1 MLNFLHFFLLID
13 GGRDKYIGID
23 QTIFTREIHHKIVS
37 QMEGIVEEN
46 VTQTT
51 DIEMVEK
58 SATEEEF
65 YEDGI
70 DSNFDSATAAAATTT
85 AATTVADGG
94 ASTAVTIA
102 GGTTSN
108 GDLEEGF
115 DYSRTSPGRGGFR

>member
-1 MLNFLHFFLLID
+1 MLID

-23 QTIFTREIHHKIVS
+23 QTIFKREIHNKIVS

-46 VTQTT
+46 VTHTT

-70 DSNFDSATAAAATTT
+70 DSNFDSATAAAAAPTT
-85 AATTVADGG
+85 ATTVADGG
-94 ASTAVTIA
+94 ASTVTAVTIA